1 MGMVTRSII
10 KIMGAQ
16 LEFPSYY
23 RTLLAQNERQNF
35 AKDTNAQ
42 STKKYKKKKR
52 KKKKGRDEFKL
63 QIRTGKRIRGSFW
76 REGE

>member
-1 MGMVTRSII
+1 MGMMTRSII

-23 RTLLAQNERQNF
+23 RTLLARNERQNL

-52 KKKKGRDEFKL
+52 KKEGMNSNYKSGPE
-63 QIRTGKRIRGSFW
+63 RG
-76 REGE
+76 